1 MYWRENLGRRGF
13 SLSTKS
19 PADNS
24 IAHHIGFTIAQ
35 LPAPSTGDNSTTMNT
50 IPRPPLRLP
59 SVALLLTATALLSAR
74 PVAAEIVWRS
84 DFETG
89 TTEQWRGT
97 ATTNDQVK
105 VVTDPVRAGKYA
117 LQIDGTNAARR
128 GERDRIE
135 LQHQP
140 KPPGTAEGTERY
152 FGWSVFLPKKL
163 TDEHHALG
171 YFEVRNRWT
180 QLMSFEARGEDILYS
195 TRVPYARRWTGTGKL
210 SPGRWHDFALHVL
223 WSRDPSTGFVEVWF
237 DGEQV
242 VPRAMTATLLDGNV
256 AFFQIGL
263 MRDTSEVPETIIIDH
278 VIEATT
284 LEEVTPQRLEE
295 KRKPAL
301 SK

>member
-1 MYWRENLGRRGF
+1 MNAIRL
-13 SLSTKS
+13 
-19 PADNS
+19 
-24 IAHHIGFTIAQ
+24 
-35 LPAPSTGDNSTTMNT
+35 LPPVPST
-50 IPRPPLRLP
+50 
-59 SVALLLTATALLSAR
+59 ALLLTATVLFLSR
-74 PVAAEIVWRS
+74 PVAAEIIWRG

-97 ATTNDQVK
+97 ATKNDHVK

-117 LQIDGTNAARR
+117 LRIDGTNTARR
-128 GERDRIE
+128 GDRDRIE

-152 FGWSVFLPKKL
+152 FGWSVFLPQKL
-163 TDEHHALG
+163 TDESHALG

-195 TRVPYARRWTGTGKL
+195 TRVPYASCWTGTGKL
-210 SPGRWHDFALHVL
+210 TPGRWHDFALHVL
-223 WSRDPSTGFVEVWF
+223 WSRDPSKGFVEVWF

-242 VPRAMTATLLDGNV
+242 VPRTMTATLLDENV

-263 MRDTSEVPETIIIDH
+263 MRATIDVPETIILDH

-284 LEEVTPQRLEE
+284 LEEVMPPKLTKED
-295 KRKPAL
+295 KPAG
-301 SK
+301 SN